1 MSTIIRCDGYD
12 CVKCD
17 HSHDETF
24 YSLSQAAKEL
34 IVCYGY
40 DESIE
45 HLCLDCFKEI
55 NEEVAYKLTTFE
67 ACEIIILK
75 E

>member
-1 MSTIIRCDGYD
+1 MSIIIRCDGDD
-12 CVKCD
+12 CIKCD
-17 HSHDETF
+17 HSHDEIF

-34 IVCYGY
+34 IVCCGY

-55 NEEVAYKLTTFE
+55 NEDVAYKLTTFE
-67 ACEIIILK
+67 TCEMIILK
-75 E
+75 D

>member
-1 MSTIIRCDGYD
+1 MSTIIKCDGAD
-12 CVKCD
+12 CIKCD
-17 HSHDETF
+17 HSHDEIF

-34 IVCYGY
+34 IVCCGY

-45 HLCLDCFKEI
+45 HLCFDCFKEI
-55 NEEVAYKLTTFE
+55 NEDVAYKLTTFE
-67 ACEIIILK
+67 TCEMIILK